1 MKKTLKKQGGKNNGS
16 FFSNFTEKV
25 GLRKIRNQGPDRKDY
40 DGFYRPNEV
49 VANTA
54 TPERRIETK
63 MLTPEQVNAA
73 KIGEQM
79 DSYNERQKIA
89 GPLQA
94 RRQAELDATEAEGA
108 IGGRRRKRSF
118 KYSKIKTIKRKR
130 KRTLKRGVKCRR

>member
-40 DGFYRPNEV
+40 DGLEV

-79 DSYNERQKIA
+79 DSYNERQKIV
-89 GPLQA
+89 GPTQAQLQD
-94 RRQAELDATEAEGA
+94 ELDAIEAEGA

-130 KRTLKRGVKCRR
+130 KRTLKRKIKCRR